1 MSLSDTTPQ
10 SRKYSWFVLLMM
22 VLLYFINYA
31 DRTLANALLEKI
43 KQTYQVSDTYM
54 GFVIGP
60 AFALVYCVA
69 AIPIR
74 KACGST

>member
-1 MSLSDTTPQ
+1 MKLLDTSVQ
-10 SRKYSWFVLLMM
+10 SRKYAWFVLFMM

-60 AFALVYCVA
+60 AFALVYCHTYC
-69 AIPIR
+69 